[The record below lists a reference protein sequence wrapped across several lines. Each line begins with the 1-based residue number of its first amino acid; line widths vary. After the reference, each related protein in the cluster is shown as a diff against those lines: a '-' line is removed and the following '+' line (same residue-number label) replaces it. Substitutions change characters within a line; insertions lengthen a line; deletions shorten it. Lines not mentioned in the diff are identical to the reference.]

1 MGEEPQ
7 LQRRLVESMLLAGEL
22 SLAQQHQE
30 LFGLSG
36 EFEIRPERLA
46 AEQARRRDQ
55 YLQMPLAPQAVHFVD
70 CLAGLA
76 AMGQRLE
83 ALLLAQPAR
92 HGAAH
97 NGPAA
102 TDEQWQQQQQPQEAG
117 ASGSSSSGGGDRDAE
132 LLPAVGID
140 LEWQPDSEN
149 SSPPSILQIST
160 GEELWCGGRLAPGL
174 GPGCCPD
181 RNEPGSIRCIM
192 QPTRPTLSR
201 VLPALPASGFADSE
215 VFVIDL
221 LALTGRDAELAAA
234 LSPVLTSDR
243 VFKLGCG
250 IASDCKRLAG
260 RHPRA
265 FSLARAC
272 LDLSTLWRS
281 HFIEQSEQWG
291 LAGGLL
297 PLQGAWLVCSA
308 AAQQPLSG
316 VVEADGHATPPCCA
330 CSGQAVHCGLQEAC
344 WRDQP
349 ERTVAAGGGQ
359 AARQELPGQRL
370 GAPPAVPAAAGLCRA
385 GCPRGGNHLP
395 RHGPAA
401 PPLPHA
407 AGAAAPRIHL

>member
-1 MGEEPQ
+1 MPDLCILLAAALCSSPAAHSCSAAQNLLATGISKNQHRHLLLQVAGQYVGEEPQ

-36 EFEIRPERLA
+36 EFAIRPEHLA
-46 AEQARRRDQ
+46 AEQARRREQ
-55 YLQMPLAPQAVHFVD
+55 FLQMPLAPDAVHFVD
-70 CLAGLA
+70 CLTGLA

-83 ALLLAQPAR
+83 ALLLAQPVR

-97 NGPAA
+97 TGVAA
-102 TDEQWQQQQQPQEAG
+102 ADGHLQKQQEA
-117 ASGSSSSGGGDRDAE
+117 AADGSTSNSGGDRDAQ

-160 GEELWCGGRLAPGL
+160 GEEAGGRGAWRQQGL
-174 GPGCCPD
+174 LH
-181 RNEPGSIRCIM
+181 SIRSPHIS
-192 QPTRPTLSR
+192 T
-201 VLPALPASGFADSE
+201 VLPSLTCAYRCADSE
-215 VFVIDL
+215 VFVVDL

-234 LSPVLTSDR
+234 LSPVLTSEG

-281 HFIEQSEQWG
+281 HSIEQSEHWG
-291 LAGGLL
+291 L
-297 PLQGAWLVCSA
+297 
-308 AAQQPLSG
+308 
-316 VVEADGHATPPCCA
+316 VV
-330 CSGQAVHCGLQEAC
+330 
-344 WRDQP
+344 W
-349 ERTVAAGGGQ
+349 
-359 AARQELPGQRL
+359 
-370 GAPPAVPAAAGLCRA
+370 
-385 GCPRGGNHLP
+385 
-395 RHGPAA
+395 
-401 PPLPHA
+401 
-407 AGAAAPRIHL
+407 